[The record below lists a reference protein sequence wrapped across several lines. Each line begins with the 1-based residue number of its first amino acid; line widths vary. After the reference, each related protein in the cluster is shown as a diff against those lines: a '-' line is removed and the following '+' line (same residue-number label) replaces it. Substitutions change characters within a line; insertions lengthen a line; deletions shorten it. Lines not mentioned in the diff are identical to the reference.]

1 MSSKIFAKYLMTLT
15 FVIYAALIGLL
26 SGCSDGNSPPAAEKP
41 SVSVVTVK
49 PRSQSLTTELAGR
62 TKAYMVAEI
71 RPQVSGIVQQRLFV
85 EGAEIKA
92 GQPLYQLDSATYQAA
107 LAESQATLAK
117 SRATLKSAQATAKRD
132 VQLAKIDAISQQD
145 KEDAEA
151 SLLTAAAEVKVAEA
165 DVQTARINLAYT
177 RITAPISGRIE
188 TSTVTPGALVVAQ
201 QDTALTT
208 VQQLDPIYVDV
219 TQSTTELLRLKRD
232 LASGKL
238 QTNSDGEARITLKL
252 DDGSTYSQEGRLQ
265 FSGVSVNEGT
275 GTVTLRAS
283 FANPERLLLPGM
295 YVVAVLE
302 QAQDQNAILIP
313 QKAVTRSAS
322 GQTTVLLVVDG
333 KIEQR
338 VISVD
343 RTVGNQWWVSS
354 GLKANDQVVVEGGQ
368 KTPVG
373 TEITVQS
380 ADNADSPAS
389 GTAATAAA
397 VKEG

>member
-1 MSSKIFAKYLMTLT
+1 MSSKIFAKYLITVT
-15 FVIYAALIGLL
+15 FVIYAALISLL
-26 SGCSDGNSPPAAEKP
+26 SGCSADDPPPAAPKP
-41 SVSVVTVK
+41 SVSVITVQ
-49 PRSQSLTTELAGR
+49 PRSQALTTELAGR
-62 TKAYMVAEI
+62 TQAFMVAEI

-85 EGAEIKA
+85 EGADVKA

-117 SRATLKSAQATAKRD
+117 SRATLKSAQATARRD
-132 VQLAKIDAISQQD
+132 IGLAKIDAISQQG

-238 QTNSDGEARITLKL
+238 QTNGDGQARITLKL
-252 DDGSTYSQEGRLQ
+252 DDGSTYNHDGRLQ

-313 QKAVTRSAS
+313 QKAVSRSAS

-333 KIEQR
+333 RIEQR

-343 RTVGNQWWVSS
+343 RTMGNQLWVSS
-354 GLKANDQVVVEGGQ
+354 GLKANEQVVVEGGQ

-373 TEITVQS
+373 TEVSVQ
-380 ADNADSPAS
+380 NADSPNSPSPS
-389 GTAATAAA
+389 GTVAATD
-397 VKEG
+397 VKEH

>member
-219 TQSTTELLRLKRD
+219 TQSTTELLRLNRD

-373 TEITVQS
+373 TEVTVQS

>member
-15 FVIYAALIGLL
+15 FVIYATLIGLL

-252 DDGSTYSQEGRLQ
+252 DDGSTYNQEGRLQ

-373 TEITVQS
+373 TEVTVQS

-389 GTAATAAA
+389 GTAATTAA

>member
-252 DDGSTYSQEGRLQ
+252 DDGSTYNQEGRLQ

-373 TEITVQS
+373 TEVTVQS
-380 ADNADSPAS
+380 ADNANSPAS
-389 GTAATAAA
+389 GTAATTAA

>member
-41 SVSVVTVK
+41 TVSVVTVK

-151 SLLTAAAEVKVAEA
+151 SLLTAPAEVKVAEA

-252 DDGSTYSQEGRLQ
+252 DDGSTYNHEGRLQ

-343 RTVGNQWWVSS
+343 RTVGNRWWVSS
-354 GLKANDQVVVEGGQ
+354 GLKANDEVVVEGGQ

-373 TEITVQS
+373 TEVTVQS

>member
-165 DVQTARINLAYT
+165 D
-177 RITAPISGRIE
+177 
-188 TSTVTPGALVVAQ
+188 
-201 QDTALTT
+201 
-208 VQQLDPIYVDV
+208 
-219 TQSTTELLRLKRD
+219 
-232 LASGKL
+232 
-238 QTNSDGEARITLKL
+238 
-252 DDGSTYSQEGRLQ
+252 
-265 FSGVSVNEGT
+265 
-275 GTVTLRAS
+275 
-283 FANPERLLLPGM
+283 
-295 YVVAVLE
+295 
-302 QAQDQNAILIP
+302 
-313 QKAVTRSAS
+313 
-322 GQTTVLLVVDG
+322 
-333 KIEQR
+333 
-338 VISVD
+338 
-343 RTVGNQWWVSS
+343 
-354 GLKANDQVVVEGGQ
+354 
-368 KTPVG
+368 
-373 TEITVQS
+373 
-380 ADNADSPAS
+380 
-389 GTAATAAA
+389 
-397 VKEG
+397 